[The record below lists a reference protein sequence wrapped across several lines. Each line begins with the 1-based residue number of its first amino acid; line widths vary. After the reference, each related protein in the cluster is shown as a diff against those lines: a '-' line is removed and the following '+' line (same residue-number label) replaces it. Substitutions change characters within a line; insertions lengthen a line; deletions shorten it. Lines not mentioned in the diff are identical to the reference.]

1 MQVCPYLPP
10 VAKQRCLGYHLCP
23 LHHRRKA
30 SSPAVLSKNT
40 PPILPDLSM
49 RHLRREHPHRLLSQG
64 DRSLE
69 TSNRQETMDWLDP
82 AWFSSGRSSRSNRL
96 VLQKQSHLLSTF
108 LGNRVCVI
116 VHDAAHGL
124 LAGKTTFTE
133 MDFLVNERNL
143 LHFMPSIP
151 CALGKSLGKAI
162 RIAILA

>member
-1 MQVCPYLPP
+1 MHI
-10 VAKQRCLGYHLCP
+10 HLSNANCRF
-23 LHHRRKA
+23 LRSCAIHRRKFTLFLILLLTIRYA
-30 SSPAVLSKNT
+30 SLPISSACRKAALPWISPMSVTPPQKSVFAVLSKNT

-108 LGNRVCVI
+108 SWQSRLR
-116 VHDAAHGL
+116 HRA
-124 LAGKTTFTE
+124 
-133 MDFLVNERNL
+133 
-143 LHFMPSIP
+143 
-151 CALGKSLGKAI
+151 
-162 RIAILA
+162 